1 MTNTDDLLVGF
12 CQNVQHPQMSGFEVL
27 ELLDIRSALARR
39 EEELNDRQR
48 RTLEEADEVFLRH
61 AAQFHESVMQIANLA
76 EMRKRAMVPPSHW
89 WWYLE
94 KLTLPERAAL

>member
-1 MTNTDDLLVGF
+1 
-12 CQNVQHPQMSGFEVL
+12 MSGFEVL
-27 ELLDIRSALARR
+27 ELLDIRSALARH
-39 EEELNDRQR
+39 EEELNDQQR

-61 AAQFHESVMQIANLA
+61 AAQFHESVMQIADLA